1 MRDNLVKADI
11 FSKLIILAGIRD
23 DITYLTRMMKKAGY
37 KVPNI
42 FKNNV
47 IELFKKDFVG
57 LKSKDFKETIQLFYT
72 IYLIDETTIKNK
84 VKIIN
89 NM

>member
-1 MRDNLVKADI
+1 MRDNLNKYGI
-11 FSKLIILAGIRD
+11 FSKLLILAGIRD
-23 DITYLTRMMKKAGY
+23 DINFLTRKMRKAGY

-42 FKNNV
+42 FQNNV
-47 IELFKKDFVG
+47 IELFKKDFCD
-57 LKSKDFKETIQLFYT
+57 LKCGEIIKAIKLFY
-72 IYLIDETTIKNK
+72 IQYMYDNTTIKNK